1 MVITMGPFVLFHRP
15 VAPSKIILTLPPVK
29 ALLARLL
36 MYK

>member
-1 MVITMGPFVLFHRP
+1 MVITMGSFVLFHGP
-15 VAPSKIILTLPPVK
+15 APPPKIILTLPPVK

>member
-1 MVITMGPFVLFHRP
+1 MVITMGSFVLFHCA
-15 VAPSKIILTLPPVK
+15 VAPPKIILTLPPVK